1 MTYCEL
7 SKVSNEFLLSG
18 AYSSK
23 DKKYVKLFFADFK
36 KIAFLRGRSQR
47 LHTFQSKFN
56 SKTMRKTIGI

>member
-23 DKKYVKLFFADFK
+23 DKKYVKLFFADFR
-36 KIAFLRGRSQR
+36 KIAFLRSRSQR
-47 LHTFQSKFN
+47 LHTF
-56 SKTMRKTIGI
+56 

>member
-23 DKKYVKLFFADFK
+23 DKKYVKLFLQ
-36 KIAFLRGRSQR
+36 ILERLRFYVVDRRVYTPFSQN
-47 LHTFQSKFN
+47 LIIKP
-56 SKTMRKTIGI
+56 